1 MPDFTIEINGKQV
14 TAIEGATI
22 LETASS
28 AGIRI
33 PTLCHHPALKP
44 YGGCRLCIVEIQERN
59 KPRVVTSCNFMVRPG
74 MVVKTDSP
82 RIIDDRKIL
91 IELLLA
97 RTPGAE
103 IIRNL
108 AKEYGVAKSR
118 FKTGQPEELCL
129 LCGLCARLCSEI
141 VGASAID
148 FVNRGV
154 SREIGV
160 IPEITPESCIGCGA
174 CATVCPTGLIKME
187 DLYGRKVIHSEAA
200 LGPNKAI
207 SIPVMQAV
215 PNAPAIDD
223 KACIHFKTGACQLCV
238 KSCERQAINHDM
250 EDEEIEVEVGNII
263 MTTGYRLFDPTPM
276 FKYGYGRLPNV
287 ITSFEFEKMIMASGP
302 TGGKVLLQNGHEP
315 KQIAII
321 HCVGSRDTN
330 YHEYCSR
337 VCCMYS
343 MKFAHLV
350 REHSPHTEVYEFYID
365 IRSPGKGFEEF
376 YNRVLKE
383 GTIFYRGRPGE
394 VTDVAETPEEQ
405 GKLVVRFENTLV
417 GKQLRLPVEMVVLSC
432 GLEAQADA
440 SEVARTFNISADAS
454 GFFIER
460 HPKLDPVATMT
471 DGVFVAGCCQ
481 GPKDIPDTVAQASA
495 AAARVLAMITK
506 GKVETEAA
514 IAQINEEMCSG
525 CRVCNELCPYSAISY
540 LEDKKVSRINDAL
553 CKGCGACVAAC
564 PSGAITHKHFTEEQI
579 MAEIEGVLV

>member
-1 MPDFTIEINGKQV
+1 
-14 TAIEGATI
+14 
-22 LETASS
+22 
-28 AGIRI
+28 
-33 PTLCHHPALKP
+33 
-44 YGGCRLCIVEIQERN
+44 
-59 KPRVVTSCNFMVRPG
+59 VVTSCNFPAASG
-74 MVVKTDSP
+74 LVVKTDSVK
-82 RIIDDRKIL
+82 INNDRKL
-91 IELLLA
+91 LLELLLA
-97 RTPGAE
+97 RCPESDAVKK
-103 IIRNL
+103 L
-108 AKEYGVAKSR
+108 AAEYGVAKSR
-118 FKTGQPEELCL
+118 FKSGNPQEMCV
-129 LCGLCARLCSEI
+129 LCGLCARVCSEV

-154 SREIGV
+154 GREIAV
-160 IPEITPESCIGCGA
+160 IPEITSEACIGCGA
-174 CATVCPTGLIKME
+174 CAMVCPTGLISMQ
-187 DLYGRKVIHSEAA
+187 DLSGRKVIHDEAL

-207 SIPVMQAV
+207 RIPFNQSIPNV
-215 PNAPAIDD
+215 PFIDD
-223 KACIHFKTGACQLCV
+223 QKCIHFKTGECQVCA

-250 EDEEIEVEVGNII
+250 EEEIVEIEVGNII
-263 MTTGYRLFDPTPM
+263 MATGFKLFDPSPM

-287 ITSFEFEKMIMASGP
+287 VTSLEFEKMISASGP
-302 TGGKVLLQNGHEP
+302 TGGKVLMQNGEEP

-343 MKFAHLV
+343 LKFAHLA
-350 REHSPHTEVYEFYID
+350 REHLPACEVYEFYID

-394 VTDVAETPEEQ
+394 VTDVAETLDEK
-405 GKLVVRFENTLV
+405 GKLVVRFENTLI
-417 GKQLRLPVEMVVLSC
+417 GKQLRLPVDMVVLSS

-440 SEVARTFNISADAS
+440 HEVARTFNISADKA

-495 AAARVLAMITK
+495 AAARVLALISK
-506 GKVETEAA
+506 GKVETEAT
-514 IAQINEEMCSG
+514 IAVIEEEQCSG
-525 CRVCNELCPYSAISY
+525 CRVCNELCPYSAISFI
-540 LEDKKVSRINDAL
+540 EDKKVSRINEAL

-564 PSGAITHKHFTEEQI
+564 PSAAIIHRHFTDEQI
-579 MAEIEGVLV
+579 MAEIEGVLA